1 MTPGFAGRS
10 KRLKTT
16 KMTTNT
22 NTTRARMSLNTKLYY
37 IEKFR
42 SKMTDSLPSVAAW
55 WIDGINAGT
64 PDDLNEIWYEVRNE
78 IDWVAKDPSR
88 ERGDMPTWVGKVIV
102 HGTDEKGRRTVAAMP
117 PKPAEMHDEENPA
130 YLYSTVWTSLLV
142 KIARGEVDANYMAK
156 VELANRGLDERGV
169 WVGFAKAKRIHGI
182 L

>member
-1 MTPGFAGRS
+1 MKPKTYTLQAETSNSLRTP
-10 KRLKTT
+10 
-16 KMTTNT
+16 
-22 NTTRARMSLNTKLYY
+22 MSLQTKLNY

-42 SKMTDSLPSVAAW
+42 MKMTDSLPSVAAW

-64 PDDLNEIWYEVRNE
+64 PEDLNEIWYEIRNE
-78 IDWVAKDPSR
+78 IDWTAKDPSR
-88 ERGDMPTWVGKVIV
+88 ERGDMPAWVGKVVV
-102 HGTDEKGRRTVAAMP
+102 HGTDEKGRRTVATMP

-156 VELANRGLDERGV
+156 VELANRGLDDHGV